1 MHAPFLYTMAL
12 GDSYGMKYEYLPHP
26 TNAGLS
32 DLVHADHPKLTAYKK
47 GDYTDDTQMS
57 LANMELLLAKKSFDI
72 TAEEFVNAWLHTFKR
87 DPHVGYS
94 RHMQKLLAA
103 CETPAEFVSQLAPS
117 SRTTSGA
124 AMRAGVF
131 GVIEDLEE
139 VKRLTLLQ
147 GRITHN
153 NLAGTTSALAVA
165 LSVHYLHHGGTRQ
178 QLEAFLTAQLGEGWE
193 QNGIEND
200 PGNAMMIVTQAL
212 SALKHAKTIADVFLN
227 VVNQIENSD
236 TDTVCAIA
244 AIIASRCTDLEDN
257 VPETLKKGL
266 ENGKYGADYLRK
278 IDIQV
283 EAMFPRRI
291 LYSSPN
297 IDAR

>member
-1 MHAPFLYTMAL
+1 MHASFLYTMAL
-12 GDSYGMKYEYLPHP
+12 GDSYGMKYEYLPHA
-26 TNAGLS
+26 TNADLS
-32 DLVHADHPKLTAYKK
+32 DLVHAEHPKLTAYKK

-57 LANMELLLAKKSFDI
+57 LANMELLLAKQSFDI
-72 TAEEFVNAWLHTFKR
+72 TAEEFVSAWLHTFKR

-94 RHMQKLLAA
+94 RHMQKLLAE

-131 GVIEDLEE
+131 GVIEDIEE
-139 VKRLTLLQ
+139 MKRLTLLQ

-165 LSVHYLHHGGTRQ
+165 LSVHFLHYGGTRQ
-178 QLEAFLTAQLGEGWE
+178 QLEAFLTTQLGEGWE

-212 SALKHAKTIADVFLN
+212 SALKNAKTMADVFLN

-244 AIIASRCTDLEDN
+244 AIIASRCTVLEDY
-257 VPETLKKGL
+257 VPETLKNGL
-266 ENGKYGADYLRK
+266 ENGTYGADYLRK
-278 IDIQV
+278 IDMQV
-283 EAMFPRRI
+283 EAIFPRKM
-291 LYSSPN
+291 LYHYLP
-297 IDAR
+297 